1 MRASISCLP
10 RDSRVRSRRPIGAS
24 GGTCGFGGATIFTGD
39 DGRGVLPEADREKR
53 VAAEAEGNE
62 QAVHGARTPGER
74 IPPLAEPAK
83 VDLRRLARRRLR
95 HADRH
100 RGGAEAERGV
110 REPVQRAVRDGDAL
124 QPEPPVDP
132 ARFLPATHP
141 RWPHHW
147 AVEPAAWRT
156 PEDELLAGETRQII
170 LEAIDAL
177 PPPQREVIVLRD
189 VEGMPSTEVCN
200 ILEITDT
207 HQRVLLHRARS
218 RVRNALE
225 RYLAAT
231 ETT

>member
-1 MRASISCLP
+1 MLRLAL
-10 RDSRVRSRRPIGAS
+10 SRVESRAVAEEVVQDAWLTVLRSLDRYERRSAFRTWVLGIVVNLARSR
-24 GGTCGFGGATIFTGD
+24 
-39 DGRGVLPEADREKR
+39 
-53 VAAEAEGNE
+53 
-62 QAVHGARTPGER
+62 AR
-74 IPPLAEPAK
+74 
-83 VDLRRLARRRLR
+83 
-95 HADRH
+95 
-100 RGGAEAERGV
+100 AER
-110 REPVQRAVRDGDAL
+110 RAVVRSSE
-124 QPEPPVDP
+124 PEPPVDP

-200 ILEITDT
+200 ILEIIDT

-231 ETT
+231 DTT